1 MDFIERIFGISP
13 DSGSGL
19 FEWLLVLILFVV
31 LSSRPQPGETRNSVP
46 KR

>member
-19 FEWLLVLILFVV
+19 LEWLLAMILFVV
-31 LSSRPQPGETRNSVP
+31 LSCRPQPGETRNLVP

>member
-19 FEWLLVLILFVV
+19 FEALLCVIPIAGILA
-31 LSSRPQPGETRNSVP
+31 LRAWR
-46 KR
+46 